1 MRKKHEVSTRK
12 VNNSDGQTGAYCQ
25 LRFYTKT
32 GIIKSGL

>member
-12 VNNSDGQTGAYCQ
+12 VNNSDGQTGATCQ

-32 GIIKSGL
+32 GNLKSRL